1 MGQAVLGETAKLVS
15 GEETPG
21 GTRDHTC
28 LTSGDKG
35 QPCWAPPWGRE
46 EGR

>member
-1 MGQAVLGETAKLVS
+1 MGQAVLRDTAKLAS

-35 QPCWAPPWGRE
+35 QLSWAPP
-46 EGR
+46 